1 MSSKGNRGALFTNLV
16 KLLKDAMKYKYAYSE
31 EKASTTWKL
40 ISPNLKG
47 KGRNIKYK

>member
-1 MSSKGNRGALFTNLV
+1 VSSKSNRGALSPNRV

-40 ISPNLKG
+40 ISPILKG
-47 KGRNIKYK
+47 KGCNIKYK